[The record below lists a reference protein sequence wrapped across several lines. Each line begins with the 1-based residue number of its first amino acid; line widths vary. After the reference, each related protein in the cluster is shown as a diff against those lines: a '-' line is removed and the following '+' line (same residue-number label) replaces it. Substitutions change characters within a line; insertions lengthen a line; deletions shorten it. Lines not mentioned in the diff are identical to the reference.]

1 MAVLQAYQTDLLK
14 DLDKG
19 QGLSPDEVAELCRTT
34 DLALHTTKQA
44 TSAMVH
50 SLHPRSDQSKN
61 SSEHIIGQSKHLCP
75 PAMKFICWTL
85 LIICGITDSRAEQ
98 FEVVGP
104 VDAVLAVAGEDVIL
118 PCSVKPNISVVDMKV
133 EWFRSDMKGL
143 LVHVYEDHE
152 DRNTD
157 QILSYRSRTK
167 LNHQELQRGN
177 ASLKLS
183 SVRVS
188 DEGLYRCFI
197 QSKSWYDDI
206 TVNVSVEA
214 VGLPPVITIDGF
226 DHSGGLQLQ
235 CESEGWYPKPVLE
248 WLDSEGVSFSSE
260 NSETHRNGDR
270 FSVKH
275 TTTVYKRYNK
285 IHCRFKLKHHMQET
299 MIITTS
305 NMFNSWRTS
314 VIMISVFAVLSV
326 IVGILVAVF
335 AHKNKV
341 CIFDNK
347 VETQKSKLICTITHI
362 RTHRVNAV
370 LDADT
375 AHPHLIVSHYG
386 KQVRS
391 GNRQTK
397 EVNGNKDRFNDYL
410 GVLGKDGFS
419 SGCFYFEVQRPCLS
433 EMKFIIFLT
442 LLIISGATDSR
453 SEQYKVVGPADPVFA
468 VSGEDVILPC
478 SVKPNISVV
487 DMRVGWS
494 RPDQNDSLVHLYEN
508 HVDKNTDQ
516 IQFYRGRTKLIYQ
529 ELQRGNA
536 SLKLS
541 SVQIFDEGRYKCFI
555 ESKSWND
562 DTTVNVKV
570 EAVGRPPVITVDGF
584 DHSGGLHLQCESEGW
599 YPEPDLEW
607 LDNEGGSLGSETTET
622 QRNTDGF
629 SVKHTITVRHR
640 DKIHCRVKLRH
651 HMLETLIIT
660 TSNMFISWRIPVILI
675 SFFVVLSVIAG
686 ILIVVL
692 VHKYK
697 AIHLR
702 TYMVNVILDADMAHP
717 RLIVYCDGKQVKLG
731 KAPKNELDR
740 SEPQKDGFND
750 YVGVLG
756 KDGFSSGCFY
766 FEVQVMGQTEWYL
779 GVTRESANR
788 KGEITYSRSEQYEVL
803 GPADPI
809 FAVAGEDV
817 ILPCSLKPSISVVDM
832 RVEWFRPDLKEA
844 QLVHLYEEHED
855 RNTEQPESYI
865 GRTTLN
871 HQELQRGNAS
881 LKLSSV
887 QVTDEGRYKCFIQSK
902 SWTNDATVNVRVEAI
917 GTPPV
922 ITVDGFD
929 DSGGLHLQCE
939 SEGWNP
945 EPVLEWLSSEG
956 VSLSSETTETQRN
969 TDGFSVKHTTTV
981 YERDSMIHCR
991 VKMKHHML
999 ETMIISSNKRFN
1011 PLRTSIIL
1019 ISAVVVL
1026 IVIAGI
1032 LIAAFVHKNKELY
1045 QLNNENEMIEKEDG
1059 QLQKVKIKLQNDC
1072 QTLQNEISRIQQES
1086 EEYTKR
1092 MQQEHEQLE
1101 KEKSIIKQ
1109 EHEQL
1114 EKEKSIIKKEHEQ
1127 LEKEKSIIKQ
1137 ERDQLQ
1143 NEMSG
1148 IQDGQH
1154 LQNENKEKEQV
1165 NSQSK
1170 KGRKK

>member
-1 MAVLQAYQTDLLK
+1 
-14 DLDKG
+14 
-19 QGLSPDEVAELCRTT
+19 
-34 DLALHTTKQA
+34 
-44 TSAMVH
+44 
-50 SLHPRSDQSKN
+50 
-61 SSEHIIGQSKHLCP
+61 
-75 PAMKFICWTL
+75 
-85 LIICGITDSRAEQ
+85 
-98 FEVVGP
+98 
-104 VDAVLAVAGEDVIL
+104 
-118 PCSVKPNISVVDMKV
+118 
-133 EWFRSDMKGL
+133 
-143 LVHVYEDHE
+143 
-152 DRNTD
+152 
-157 QILSYRSRTK
+157 
-167 LNHQELQRGN
+167 
-177 ASLKLS
+177 
-183 SVRVS
+183 
-188 DEGLYRCFI
+188 
-197 QSKSWYDDI
+197 
-206 TVNVSVEA
+206 
-214 VGLPPVITIDGF
+214 
-226 DHSGGLQLQ
+226 
-235 CESEGWYPKPVLE
+235 
-248 WLDSEGVSFSSE
+248 
-260 NSETHRNGDR
+260 
-270 FSVKH
+270 
-275 TTTVYKRYNK
+275 
-285 IHCRFKLKHHMQET
+285 
-299 MIITTS
+299 
-305 NMFNSWRTS
+305 
-314 VIMISVFAVLSV
+314 
-326 IVGILVAVF
+326 
-335 AHKNKV
+335 
-341 CIFDNK
+341 
-347 VETQKSKLICTITHI
+347 
-362 RTHRVNAV
+362 
-370 LDADT
+370 
-375 AHPHLIVSHYG
+375 
-386 KQVRS
+386 
-391 GNRQTK
+391 
-397 EVNGNKDRFNDYL
+397 
-410 GVLGKDGFS
+410 
-419 SGCFYFEVQRPCLS
+419 RPCLS

-584 DHSGGLHLQCESEGW
+584 DYSGGLHLQCESEGW

-607 LDNEGGSLGSETTET
+607 LDNEGVSLGSETTAT

-629 SVKHTITVRHR
+629 SVKHTITVRHS

-702 TYMVNVILDADMAHP
+702 TYMVNVILDADTAHP
-717 RLIVYCDGKQVKLG
+717 RLIVYCDGKQAFGMRMHLLQESYYTS
-731 KAPKNELDR
+731 KNTNG
-740 SEPQKDGFND
+740 SEFKD
-750 YVGVLG
+750 
-756 KDGFSSGCFY
+756 FSFQHPCSSEMKFICLTLL
-766 FEVQVMGQTEWYL
+766 VI
-779 GVTRESANR
+779 S
-788 KGEITYSRSEQYEVL
+788 EITYSRSEQYEVL

-887 QVTDEGRYKCFIQSK
+887 QVSDEGRYKCFIQSK

-945 EPVLEWLSSEG
+945 EPVLEWLNSEG

-969 TDGFSVKHTTTV
+969 TDGFTVKHTTTV

-1032 LIAAFVHKNKELY
+1032 LIAAFVHKNKELH
-1045 QLNNENEMIEKEDG
+1045 QLNNENEIIKKEDG
-1059 QLQKVKIKLQNDC
+1059 QLKEFKIKLQNDC
-1072 QTLQNEISRIQQES
+1072 HTLQNDISRIQQES
-1086 EEYTKR
+1086 EEYIKR
-1092 MQQEHEQLE
+1092 MQH
-1101 KEKSIIKQ
+1101 
-1109 EHEQL
+1109 
-1114 EKEKSIIKKEHEQ
+1114 EHEQ

-1148 IQDGQH
+1148 IQECSSESDQLLQKEKTRIKQEDGQH
-1154 LQNENKEKEQV
+1154 LQNENREKEQV
-1165 NSQSK
+1165 NTQSK
-1170 KGRKK
+1170 KGKRK

>member
-1 MAVLQAYQTDLLK
+1 YIANIRSVVV
-14 DLDKG
+14 
-19 QGLSPDEVAELCRTT
+19 SC
-34 DLALHTTKQA
+34 LALTRFNWFSFNGNICV
-44 TSAMVH
+44 SA
-50 SLHPRSDQSKN
+50 D
-61 SSEHIIGQSKHLCP
+61 
-75 PAMKFICWTL
+75 MKFICLTL
-85 LIICGITDSRAEQ
+85 LLVSGITDSRSEQ
-98 FEVVGP
+98 YKVVGP
-104 VDAVLAVAGEDVIL
+104 ADPVFVVAGEDVNL
-118 PCSVKPNISVVDMKV
+118 PCSVKPNTSVVDMRV
-133 EWFRSDMKGL
+133 EWFRPDLKEAQ
-143 LVHVYEDHE
+143 LVHLYEDHE
-152 DRNTD
+152 NRNTD
-157 QILSYRSRTK
+157 QIQSYRGRTT
-167 LNHQELQRGN
+167 LNHQELLMGN
-177 ASLKLS
+177 ASVKLS
-183 SVRVS
+183 SVQIS
-188 DEGLYRCFI
+188 DEGRYKCFI
-197 QSKSWYDDI
+197 QSKSWYDDA
-206 TVNVSVEA
+206 TVNVSVEV
-214 VGLPPVITIDGF
+214 VGRPPVITVDGF
-226 DHSGGLQLQ
+226 DYSGRLHLL
-235 CESEGWYPKPVLE
+235 CESEGWYPKPDLE
-248 WLDSEGVSFSSE
+248 WLDSEGVRLSPE
-260 NSETHRNGDR
+260 TTETHRETDR
-270 FSVKH
+270 FNVKH
-275 TTTVYKRYNK
+275 TITVHHSVGK
-285 IHCRFKLKHHMQET
+285 IHCKVKLRHHMHET
-299 MIITTS
+299 QIITTS
-305 NMFNSWRTS
+305 KKMFIFWRNYWRTS
-314 VIMISVFAVLSV
+314 VIMISVAVVFSASA
-326 IVGILVAVF
+326 GILLATFVTKTRVT
-335 AHKNKV
+335 
-341 CIFDNK
+341 
-347 VETQKSKLICTITHI
+347 TQLRKYTM
-362 RTHRVNAV
+362 NAV

-386 KQVRS
+386 K
-391 GNRQTK
+391 
-397 EVNGNKDRFNDYL
+397 
-410 GVLGKDGFS
+410 
-419 SGCFYFEVQRPCLS
+419 QRPCLS

-584 DHSGGLHLQCESEGW
+584 DYSGGLHLQCESEGW

-607 LDNEGGSLGSETTET
+607 LDNEGVSLGSETTAT

-629 SVKHTITVRHR
+629 SVKHTITVRHS

-702 TYMVNVILDADMAHP
+702 TYMVNVILDADTAHP
-717 RLIVYCDGKQVKLG
+717 LKDFSFQHPCS
-731 KAPKNELDR
+731 
-740 SEPQKDGFND
+740 SEMKFICLTLL
-750 YVGVLG
+750 VI
-756 KDGFSSGCFY
+756 S
-766 FEVQVMGQTEWYL
+766 
-779 GVTRESANR
+779 
-788 KGEITYSRSEQYEVL
+788 EITYSRSEQYEVL

-1092 MQQEHEQLE
+1092 MQQEHEHLE

-1114 EKEKSIIKKEHEQ
+1114 EKEKSIIKKE
-1127 LEKEKSIIKQ
+1127 
-1137 ERDQLQ
+1137 RDQL
-1143 NEMSG
+1143 
-1148 IQDGQH
+1148 
-1154 LQNENKEKEQV
+1154 
-1165 NSQSK
+1165 
-1170 KGRKK
+1170 